1 MKYWLIFKQ
10 SIKGVTSNKV
20 RSFLTILGIVIGIG
34 SVIALVSL
42 VSGVKVSISD
52 QINKLGSTN
61 LIISSGKSRFTQ
73 PQTAQSGN
81 KQGPMGGQNPQGEFS
96 GGLQA
101 ATLTTA
107 DFNDLSN
114 KAKQPNIKLV
124 SGSISGTSLINTKD
138 GEQSFQVAG
147 SPTTTFDIQSLKV
160 ATGRLYNNQ
169 DLSNNARVAVLGS
182 QAAADAF
189 GTDDPIGKT
198 VKIGTQDYQIIGVLS
213 EKTGSSLSDP
223 NSYVYVPYT
232 SLSKDTGVDKFTRI
246 TVQVTSEGLVNST
259 KTEVENLLL
268 KNHGLTDIKKADFSV
283 MSSQDLLASVS
294 TITGMMSA
302 LLGGIA
308 GISLVVGGIGIMNIM
323 LVSVTERTREIGLRK
338 AVGAK
343 TRDILAQFLAEAVI
357 LTIIGGALGIVLGFV
372 VGQLISKL
380 VDVTPVI
387 TLSSIVLAVSVSAIV
402 GIVFGIYPA
411 IKASMMSPI
420 DALRYE

>member
-1 MKYWLIFKQ
+1 MKYWLIFRQ

-20 RSFLTILGIVIGIG
+20 RSSLTILGIVIGIG

-42 VSGVKVSISD
+42 VAGVKVSISD

-61 LIISSGKSRFTQ
+61 LIVSSGKNRFVA
-73 PQTAQSGN
+73 PQNSQNGENQNSVGS
-81 KQGPMGGQNPQGEFS
+81 QGPQNQFS
-96 GGLQA
+96 GGMQA
-101 ATLTTA
+101 ATLTIT
-107 DFNDLSN
+107 DFTDLSD
-114 KAKQPNIKLV
+114 KTKYPNIKNV
-124 SGSISGTSLINTKD
+124 SGAISGTSIINTKD

-147 SPTTTFDIQSLKV
+147 SPTTTFDVQGLTISK
-160 ATGRLYNNQ
+160 GRLYNTQ
-169 DLSNNARVAVLGS
+169 DLDSQARVAVLGS
-182 QAAADAF
+182 QVAEDSF
-189 GTDDPIGKT
+189 GLDDPVGKT
-198 VKIGTQDYQIIGVLS
+198 LKIGTQDYQIIGVLA

-223 NSYVYVPYT
+223 NGSVYVPYT

-246 TVQVTSEGLVNST
+246 TVQVITENLVNST
-259 KTEVENLLL
+259 KIEVENQLLS
-268 KNHGLTDIKKADFSV
+268 NHGLTDIKKADFSV

-343 TRDILAQFLAEAVI
+343 TRDILTQFLVEAII
-357 LTIIGGALGIVLGFV
+357 LTTLGGVIGIILGYVM
-372 VGQLISKL
+372 GQLISKL
-380 VDVTPVI
+380 VSVTPVI
-387 TLSSIVLAVSVSAIV
+387 TLSSIILAVSVSAVV

-411 IKASMMSPI
+411 IKASLMSPI